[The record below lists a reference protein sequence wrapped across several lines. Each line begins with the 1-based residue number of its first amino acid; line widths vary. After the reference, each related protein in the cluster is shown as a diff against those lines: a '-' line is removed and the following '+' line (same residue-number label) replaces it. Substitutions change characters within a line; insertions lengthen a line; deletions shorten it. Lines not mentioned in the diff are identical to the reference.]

1 MLWIHT
7 VLFPT
12 DGSPCAEAARPLA
25 ERLAREHNAT
35 LHVLR
40 VEVVPPVGDLR
51 YDPISGPDERT
62 AEAVVEARRR
72 DPSAAEAVLAYADEV
87 AADMIVMGTHGRAGV
102 DRLLLGSTTEHVLRQ
117 APCPVLTVGPEATA
131 YADGPVLA
139 PLAFE
144 SASDEALE
152 AAIALAEGR
161 GVPVVALHVVE
172 PAAVPVPYAMALPPI
187 DVALIVDTARQ
198 TLGRWVGAF
207 ADGPV
212 PISADVEAGHA
223 ATVIVERAKELG
235 AEMLVMASHGRR
247 GLGRWLLG
255 SVTEEVVRHAP
266 CPVLT
271 LRVGARQLL
280 SRPSAGRAVP
290 RDDWRALFDALSAR
304 AAKAPYTVTVSVVSP
319 QAQGAVYD
327 RAPFVG
333 ITFDPADD
341 AVEVAIAGGEHHVVR
356 PFAVRAEAGAW
367 ALDAARDADAPG
379 PWTVEVVRAD
389 GGRERIDIA
398 RA

>member
-1 MLWIHT
+1 MLDLRT

-12 DGSPCAEAARPLA
+12 DDSATAEGARPVAEQLAAR
-25 ERLAREHNAT
+25 HGAT

-40 VEVVPPVGDLR
+40 VEVVPPAGDLR
-51 YDPISGPDERT
+51 FDPVGDASRESDGVVQAVRRFPT
-62 AEAVVEARRR
+62 ADGAIR
-72 DPSAAEAVLAYADEV
+72 AYAEEV
-87 AADMIVMGTHGRAGV
+87 DADIVVMGTHGRSGPT
-102 DRLLLGSTTEHVLRQ
+102 RLVLGSTAEGVLRT
-117 APCPVLTVGPEATA
+117 APCPVLTVGPRAVVEAA
-131 YADGPVLA
+131 GPVL
-139 PLAFE
+139 
-144 SASDEALE
+144 
-152 AAIALAEGR
+152 
-161 GVPVVALHVVE
+161 VPVAFDAMSDAALDVGVAMAEAWGTRVVAVHVVE
-172 PAAVPVPYAMALPPI
+172 PVTIPSPYAIAFDPMTHPEVLERIERTLWRWVAGHAGAGVPVAQELRRGEASHEI
-187 DVALIVDTARQ
+187 AAAAAAHGAALIVQ
-198 TLGRWVGAF
+198 
-207 ADGPV
+207 
-212 PISADVEAGHA
+212 
-223 ATVIVERAKELG
+223 
-235 AEMLVMASHGRR
+235 ASHGRR